1 MDHAIH
7 HDANGQQYPVAAT
20 DGNQHLAELL
30 KHTPWEEYNSRET
43 LVSLFRKQAAS
54 TPNNLAVSFKGHTL
68 TYRELD
74 EKSNQLAHY
83 LLAQG
88 VTTGSYVPV
97 YLERSAEW
105 AIAILGILKTGA
117 AYIPVDAIYPGKRVA
132 FILEEVEAKVIIT
145 QLSLGSRLFQ
155 VHHTAVVYLDHLS
168 ILQDQPITAPDKLPA
183 PTDLAYIIYTS
194 GSTGQPKGVMITH
207 LSIQHLICWHK
218 QQYAVTGSSRLSL
231 VAGLAFDISVWE
243 CWSALLS
250 GAALFIADDEE
261 RTHAGRLLD
270 FYQHNQLTH
279 AFAPPVLAP
288 ELIALSRQT
297 PGIAL
302 QYLFSGGEQMKP
314 VLTSGLPYQLI
325 DYYGPTEYT
334 VYATH
339 RLVEDVDGQYFPTIG
354 QPIAN
359 TQAFILDRDLQLL
372 PPGAVGELCISGI
385 GIAQGYF
392 KNPAL
397 TGSKFVPHPFMPGQ
411 KLYRTGDLARRL
423 PDGNLQF
430 LGRIDNQVKIRGFR
444 VELGEIEAAL
454 LQVPHVK
461 AAALIAVDNNRQQKQ
476 LVAFIVQDHPNE
488 QQGIA
493 LARQQLKQDLPGYM
507 VPARFITVRE
517 LPVNANGKIDKVA
530 LTALSEQT
538 TGSSQA
544 TTEPI
549 SETERIIAEVWSD
562 ILERPYIHYSDNFFD
577 IGGDSLLVATVVTKL
592 KDRFSIKMYLRDL
605 YQYPELRAL
614 AGMIDNR
621 VKTGETGIPEEDV
634 EPYVSLQQDAWLLP
648 DVQYRQPFDAS
659 VLERQSAVL
668 LTGATGFVGIHLLQE
683 LLNNTAATVYCL
695 VRARDEHHA
704 LDKIHQAFI
713 AYHIPV
719 AENTRYRIV
728 PVVGD
733 FAQASLGIAETAY
746 QELAAKI
753 EVIYHSG
760 SSVNFI
766 EPYSFMKKPNV
777 DGLREIIRF
786 AATGK
791 MKCLSLLSTI
801 SVYSWGHVFTHKT
814 IMKESDDISQNLLA
828 VSKDI
833 GYVRSKW
840 VMEAVADLA
849 AAAGVPVITY
859 RLGYAMCHSQ
869 SGASA
874 PYQWWA
880 SLVKNCVQYASYPAL
895 RELREG
901 LITVD
906 YMAKAI
912 VHITKNRDAIGQ
924 KFNLICSPETN
935 LTLEQFFQRL
945 IDTYGFELKPLSYLD
960 WRKQWEDDSTN
971 RLYPLTSLFRDNMH
985 EGLSTVEL
993 YQDTYV
999 WHRDNVD
1006 KFMQG
1011 SGIPEPVFDKAV
1023 LDRYLQYL
1031 GIPVEG

>member
-7 HDANGQQYPVAAT
+7 HNAYGQQPAIAAT
-20 DGNQHLAELL
+20 QDNQHLAELL
-30 KHTPWEEYNSRET
+30 SHTPWEDYNSRET
-43 LVSLFRKQAAS
+43 LVSLFLKQAAS
-54 TPNNLAVSFKGHTL
+54 TPGNLAVSFKGHAL
-68 TYRELD
+68 TYQELD

-88 VTTGSYVPV
+88 VSTGSYVPV

-105 AIAILGILKTGA
+105 AIAVLGILKTGA

-155 VHHTAVVYLDHLS
+155 VHNTTVVYLDNLTV
-168 ILQDQPITAPDKLPA
+168 LQDQPITAPDRMPA

-194 GSTGQPKGVMITH
+194 GSTGQPKGVMISH
-207 LSIQHLICWHK
+207 LSIQHLVCWHK
-218 QQYAVTGSSRLSL
+218 QQYAVNSNSRLSL

-250 GAALFIADDEE
+250 GAALFIADSEE
-261 RTHAGRLLD
+261 RTHAGLLME
-270 FYQHNQLTH
+270 FYRSNQLTH
-279 AFAPPVLAP
+279 AFAPAVLLP
-288 ELIALSRQT
+288 ELVALSRQT
-297 PGIAL
+297 PGLML

-339 RLVEDVDGQYFPTIG
+339 RPVIDVDGQYFPTIG
-354 QPIAN
+354 KPIAN
-359 TQAFILDRDLQLL
+359 TQAFILDRELQLL
-372 PPGAVGELCISGI
+372 APGAVGELCLSGI

-397 TGSKFVPHPFMPGQ
+397 TDSKFVPHPFMPGQ
-411 KLYRTGDLARRL
+411 RLYRTGDLARRL
-423 PDGNLQF
+423 PDGNIQF

-444 VELGEIEAAL
+444 VEPGEIEAAL
-454 LQVPHVK
+454 LQMPHVK
-461 AAALIAVDNNRQQKQ
+461 SAALIAVDNNRQQQQ

-517 LPVNANGKIDKVA
+517 LPVNANGKVDKAA
-530 LTALSEQT
+530 LAALSAQT
-538 TGSSQA
+538 AGSYQEA
-544 TTEPI
+544 DELI

-562 ILERPYIHYSDNFFD
+562 ILERPYIHHGDNFFD

-592 KDRFSIKMYLRDL
+592 KDRFNIKMYLRDL

-614 AGMIDNR
+614 ATMIDNR
-621 VKTGETGIPEEDV
+621 VTTGDTGIPEEDV

-648 DVQYRQPFDAS
+648 GVEYRQPFDAS
-659 VLERQSAVL
+659 VLERQSAIL

-683 LLNNTAATVYCL
+683 LLDNTAATVYCL

-704 LDKIHQAFI
+704 LDKIHQAF
-713 AYHIPV
+713 ATYHIPV
-719 AENTRYRIV
+719 QENTRHRIV
-728 PVVGD
+728 AVVGD
-733 FAQASLGIAETAY
+733 FAQSSLGIAEEAY
-746 QELAAKI
+746 RELAAKV

-814 IMKESDDISQNLLA
+814 IMKETDDISQNLLA

-849 AAAGVPVITY
+849 AAAGVPVITF

-912 VHITKNRDAIGQ
+912 VHITKNKEAIGQ

-945 IDTYGFELKPLSYLD
+945 IATYGFNLRPLSYHD

-1023 LDRYLQYL
+1023 LDQYLQYL
-1031 GIPVEG
+1031 GIGVA

>member
-1 MDHAIH
+1 MDHAIRI
-7 HDANGQQYPVAAT
+7 DAHGQQHPIVAT
-20 DGNQHLAELL
+20 EGGHHLAELL
-30 KHTPWEEYNSRET
+30 RQTLWEDYNSRET
-43 LVSLFRKQAAS
+43 LVTLFRKQAGQ
-54 TPNNLAVSFKGHTL
+54 TPHHTAIAFKGKTL
-68 TYRELD
+68 TYSELD
-74 EKSNQLAHY
+74 ERSNQLAHY

-97 YLERSAEW
+97 YLERSLEW
-105 AIAILGILKTGA
+105 PIAVLGILKTGA
-117 AYIPVDAIYPGKRVA
+117 AYIPVDAIYPGKRVT

-145 QLSLGSRLFQ
+145 ELSLGSRLFQ
-155 VHHTAVVYLDHLS
+155 VHNTAVVYLDNLT
-168 ILQDQPITAPDKLPA
+168 ILQDQPMSAPAVQPA

-194 GSTGQPKGVMITH
+194 GSTGQPKGVMINH
-207 LSIQHLICWHK
+207 LSIQHLITWHNHH
-218 QQYAVTGSSRLSL
+218 YAVNSNSRLSL

-250 GAALFIADDEE
+250 GATLFIADNEE
-261 RTHAGRLLD
+261 RTNAALLME
-270 FYQHNQLTH
+270 FYHRNQLTH
-279 AFAPPVLAP
+279 AFTPTVLVP
-288 ELIALSRQT
+288 ELVSLSRET
-297 PGIAL
+297 TSLAL

-314 VLTSGLPYQLI
+314 VLTNGLPYTLI

-339 RLVEDVDGQYFPTIG
+339 RPVVDVDGQYVPSIG
-354 QPIAN
+354 RPIAN

-372 PPGAVGELCISGI
+372 PAGAVGELCISGI

-397 TGSKFVPHPFMPGQ
+397 TDSKFVTHPFQPGH
-411 KLYRTGDLARRL
+411 KLYRTGDLARRM
-423 PDGNLQF
+423 PDGNIQF

-461 AAALIAVDNNRQQKQ
+461 KAALIAVDNNRQQKQ

-493 LARQQLKQDLPGYM
+493 LARQQLKQELPGYM
-507 VPARFITVRE
+507 VPARFICVKT
-517 LPVNANGKIDKVA
+517 LPVNANGKVDK
-530 LTALSEQT
+530 TALAALFEQM
-538 TGSSQA
+538 GAGYQES
-544 TTEPI
+544 TEPFT
-549 SETERIIAEVWSD
+549 ETEQIVAEVWSD
-562 ILERPYIHYSDNFFD
+562 ILERPFIQHNDNFFD
-577 IGGDSLLVATVVTKL
+577 IGGDSLLVATVATKL
-592 KDRFSIKMYLRDL
+592 SDRFNIKTYLRDL
-605 YQYPELRAL
+605 YQYPVLRELAT
-614 AGMIDNR
+614 MIDNR
-621 VKTGETGIPEEDV
+621 VRTGETGIPEEDM
-634 EPYVSLQQDAWLLP
+634 EPYVALQQDAYLLP
-648 DVQYRQPFDAS
+648 DVMYNNAFDSS
-659 VLERQSAVL
+659 VLQNQSAVL

-683 LLNNTAATVYCL
+683 LLDNTQAVVYCL
-695 VRARDEHHA
+695 TRAKDEHHA
-704 LDKIHQAFI
+704 LDKIYQAFTS
-713 AYHIPV
+713 YHIPV
-719 AENTRYRIV
+719 QENTRHRII

-733 FAQASLGIAETAY
+733 FSQPFLGISADQY
-746 QELAAKI
+746 QELANKI

-766 EPYSFMKKPNV
+766 EPYSFQKKPNV

-791 MKCLSLLSTI
+791 TKCLSLLSTI

-814 IMKESDDISQNLLA
+814 IMKETDDIAQNLLS

-849 AAAGVPVITY
+849 AAQGVPVITF

-906 YMAKAI
+906 YMVKAL
-912 VHITKNRDAIGQ
+912 VHITKNKAAIGK
-924 KFNLICSPETN
+924 KFNLIASPEKN
-935 LTLEQFFQRL
+935 LTLEQFFERL
-945 IDTYGFELKPLSYLD
+945 KQFYGFNLQPLPYKE

-999 WHRDNVD
+999 WHRDHVD
-1006 KFMQG
+1006 QFLQG
-1011 SGIPEPVFDKAV
+1011 SGIEEPTFDKPM
-1023 LDRYLQYL
+1023 LDNYLRYL
-1031 GIPVEG
+1031 GIPTA

>member
-1 MDHAIH
+1 MDAIL
-7 HDANGQQYPVAAT
+7 HDAHGQQRNTVATNGA
-20 DGNQHLAELL
+20 QHLADLL
-30 KHTPWEEYNSRET
+30 THTAWEDYNSRET
-43 LVSLFRKQAAS
+43 LVSLFRQQAER
-54 TPNNLAVSFKGHTL
+54 TPGNLAVSFKDHTL
-68 TYRELD
+68 TYREL
-74 EKSNQLAHY
+74 EAKSNQLAHY

-105 AIAILGILKTGA
+105 AIAVLGILKTGA

-132 FILEEVEAKVIIT
+132 YILEEVEAKVIIT

-155 VHHTAVVYLDHLS
+155 VHNTAVVYLDSLS
-168 ILQDQPITAPDKLPA
+168 ILQDQPITAPAKMPA
-183 PTDLAYIIYTS
+183 PADLAYIIYTS

-207 LSIQHLICWHK
+207 LSIQHLVTWHK
-218 QQYAVTGSSRLSL
+218 QQYAVNSNSRLSL

-250 GAALFIADDEE
+250 GGTLFIADNEE
-261 RTHAGRLLD
+261 RTHAGLLLE
-270 FYQHNQLTH
+270 FYRRNQLTH
-279 AFAPPVLAP
+279 AFAPAVLLP

-297 PGIAL
+297 PGLAL

-339 RLVEDVDGQYFPTIG
+339 RPVVDIDGQYFPTIG
-354 QPIAN
+354 KPIAN
-359 TQAFILDRDLQLL
+359 TQAYILDRDLQLL
-372 PPGAVGELCISGI
+372 VPGAVGELCISGI

-392 KNPAL
+392 KNPTL
-397 TGSKFVPHPFMPGQ
+397 TDSKFVPHPFLPGH

-423 PDGNLQF
+423 PDGDIQF

-461 AAALIAVDNNRQQKQ
+461 SAAVITVDNNRQQKQ

-517 LPVNANGKIDKVA
+517 LPMNANGKVDRAA
-530 LTALSEQT
+530 LAALSAQAA
-538 TGSSQA
+538 GSCQESA
-544 TTEPI
+544 EPV
-549 SETERIIAEVWSD
+549 SETERIITEVWSD
-562 ILERPYIHYSDNFFD
+562 ILERPYIHHSDNFFD

-592 KDRFSIKMYLRDL
+592 KDRFGVKMYLRDL
-605 YQYPELRAL
+605 YQYPELRTL
-614 AGMIDNR
+614 ATMIDNR
-621 VKTGETGIPEEDV
+621 IKTGETGIPEEDV
-634 EPYVSLQQDAWLLP
+634 EPYVSLQQDAYLLP
-648 DVQYRQPFDAS
+648 DIQYRQPFDAS
-659 VLERQSAVL
+659 VLQRQSAVL

-683 LLNNTAATVYCL
+683 LLDNATATVYCL

-704 LDKIHQAFI
+704 LDKIHQAFA

-719 AENTRYRIV
+719 QEDTRHRIV

-733 FAQASLGIAETAY
+733 FGQPFLGIAGQAY
-746 QELAAKI
+746 QELAGKV

-814 IMKESDDISQNLLA
+814 VMKESDDISQNLLA

-849 AAAGVPVITY
+849 AAAGVPLITY

-880 SLVKNCVQYASYPAL
+880 SLVKNCVQYSSYPTL

-906 YMAKAI
+906 YMVKAI
-912 VHITKNRDAIGQ
+912 VHITKNQEAIGQ
-924 KFNLICSPETN
+924 KFNLICSPDTN
-935 LTLEQFFQRL
+935 LTLEQFFRRL
-945 IDTYGFELKPLSYLD
+945 IDLYGFNLKPLSYKD

-1023 LDRYLQYL
+1023 LDKYLQYL
-1031 GIPVEG
+1031 GLAKA

>member
-1 MDHAIH
+1 MDAIL
-7 HDANGQQYPVAAT
+7 HDANGQQRNAVAT
-20 DGNQHLAELL
+20 DSNQHLADLL
-30 KHTPWEEYNSRET
+30 KQSSWEEYNSRET
-43 LVSLFRKQAAS
+43 LVSLFRKQAAR
-54 TPNNLAVSFKGHTL
+54 TPDNMAVSFKNHSL

-88 VTTGSYVPV
+88 VTTGNYVPV

-105 AIAILGILKTGA
+105 AIAVLGILKTGA

-132 FILEEVEAKVIIT
+132 YILEEVEAKVIIT

-155 VHHTAVVYLDHLS
+155 VNHTAVVYLDNLS
-168 ILQDQPITAPDKLPA
+168 ILQDQPATAPEKIPA

-194 GSTGQPKGVMITH
+194 GSTGQPKGVMISH
-207 LSIQHLICWHK
+207 LSIQHLVTWHQ
-218 QQYAVTGSSRLSL
+218 QQYAVTSSSRLSL

-250 GAALFIADDEE
+250 GGTLFIADNEE
-261 RTHAGRLLD
+261 RTHAGLLLE
-270 FYQHNQLTH
+270 FFRRNQLTH
-279 AFAPPVLAP
+279 AFAPPVLLP

-297 PGIAL
+297 QGLAL

-314 VLTSGLPYQLI
+314 VLTGGLPFQVI

-334 VYATH
+334 VYAAH
-339 RLVEDVDGQYFPTIG
+339 RHVVDVDGQYFPTIG
-354 QPIAN
+354 MPIAN

-372 PPGAVGELCISGI
+372 VPGAVGELCISGI
-385 GIAQGYF
+385 GLAQGYF

-397 TGSKFVPHPFMPGQ
+397 TDSKFVPHPFVPGQ

-423 PDGNLQF
+423 PDGNIQF

-444 VELGEIEAAL
+444 VEPGEIEAAL

-461 AAALIAVDNNRQQKQ
+461 STAVIAVDNNRQQQQ

-493 LARQQLKQDLPGYM
+493 MARQQLKQDLPGYM
-507 VPARFITVRE
+507 VPARFITLRE
-517 LPVNANGKIDKVA
+517 LPVNANGKVDKAA
-530 LTALSEQT
+530 LVRL
-538 TGSSQA
+538 SSQA
-544 TTEPI
+544 VGGNQETAEPL
-549 SETERIIAEVWSD
+549 SETEHVIATVWAD
-562 ILERPYIHYSDNFFD
+562 MLERPYIHHSDNFFD
-577 IGGDSLLVATVVTKL
+577 IGGDSLLVAAVVTKL
-592 KDRFSIKMYLRDL
+592 KDRFNVKMYLRDL

-614 AGMIDNR
+614 ATMIDNR

-634 EPYVSLQQDAWLLP
+634 EPYVSLQQDAYLLP
-648 DVQYRQPFDAS
+648 DVEYQRPFDAS
-659 VLERQSAVL
+659 VLQHQSAIM

-683 LLNNTAATVYCL
+683 LLDNTSAVVYCL

-704 LDKIHQAFI
+704 LDKIHQAFA

-719 AENTRYRIV
+719 QDDTRHRIV
-728 PVVGD
+728 PVPGD
-733 FAQASLGIAETAY
+733 FAQPYLGIADQTY
-746 QELAAKI
+746 QELAGKV

-814 IMKESDDISQNLLA
+814 VMKESDDISQNLLA

-849 AAAGVPVITY
+849 AAAGVPLITF
-859 RLGYAMCHSQ
+859 RLGYAICHSQ

-880 SLVKNCVQYASYPAL
+880 SLVKNCVQYSSYPTL

-906 YMAKAI
+906 YMVKAI
-912 VHITKNRDAIGQ
+912 VHITKNKEAIGQ

-935 LTLEQFFQRL
+935 LTLEQFFGRL
-945 IDTYGFELKPLSYLD
+945 MDIYGFKLKPLSYKD

-1023 LDRYLQYL
+1023 LDKYLQYL
-1031 GIPVEG
+1031 GILVG